1 MPILAGQ
8 IVTAGQLDRMQPT
21 PYSAECTAALT
32 GTTTYQPIPGLT
44 ITLATE
50 TAGAR
55 FTAAGVF
62 DCSVTTVHATNLMV
76 GKLQINSVDQS
87 GLAIHAMDTLDRDT
101 VAMSWSGTL
110 GSAGTQTFTLLGVVN
125 AAGGGGLF
133 HINSRLEV
141 VIYEVT

>member
-8 IVTAGQLDRMQPT
+8 IVTAAQLDRLQPT

-32 GTTTYQPIPGLT
+32 GTTSYQPIPGLT

-55 FTAAGVF
+55 FTASGVF
-62 DCSVTTVHATNLMV
+62 DCSVTVVHATNLMV
-76 GKLQINSVDQS
+76 GKLQVGGTDQS
-87 GLAIHAMDTLDRDT
+87 GLAIHAMDTPDRDT

-110 GSAGTQTFTLLGVVN
+110 ASAGTQTFTLLGVIN
-125 AAGGGGLF
+125 GAGGGGQF
-133 HINSRLEV
+133 HLHSRLEV

>member
-8 IVTAGQLDRMQPT
+8 IVTAAALDRMQPT
-21 PYSAECTAALT
+21 PYSAEATAALN

-44 ITLATE
+44 ATIATE

-55 FTAAGVF
+55 YTASGVF
-62 DCSVTTVHATNLMV
+62 DCSVTTVHASNLMV
-76 GKLQINSVDQS
+76 GKLQVNGTDQS

-110 GSAGTQTFTLLGVVN
+110 GAAGTQTFTLLGVIN
-125 AAGGGGLF
+125 ASGGAGLF